1 MISVSGISH
10 DSFLQDR
17 PGRLLPTP
25 RFRLVCGRRPWRDGA
40 PVTDVDELSG
50 ALRALTGAPC
60 WSALAGRGAG
70 GTLVLD
76 LGGKLRRVQPLKN
89 PQLTDEQ
96 RMYTG
101 ELWLLVRCAWRLE
114 SAEGVVCSR
123 RQGTSGVDELLGRA
137 VTHVEVRGPARDALL
152 WFGDDRRLTVFCDR
166 ATGDDDCYA
175 VALPGTI
182 VEVGAGGAIR
192 REARFAPATL
202 EN

>member
-1 MISVSGISH
+1 MI
-10 DSFLQDR
+10 D
-17 PGRLLPTP
+17 T
-25 RFRLVCGRRPWRDGA
+25 
-40 PVTDVDELSG
+40 DELG
-50 ALRALTGAPC
+50 AALRALIGAPC

-114 SAEGVVCSR
+114 STDGVVCSR
-123 RQGTSGVDELLGRA
+123 RHGTGGIGELIGRA
-137 VTHVEVRGPARDALL
+137 VTRFEVRGPAHDAVL
-152 WFGDDRRLTVFCDR
+152 WFGDDRRLNVFCDR
-166 ATGDDDCYA
+166 GTGDDDCYA

-182 VEVGAGGAIR
+182 VEVGPGGAIR

>member
-1 MISVSGISH
+1 M
-10 DSFLQDR
+10 
-17 PGRLLPTP
+17 
-25 RFRLVCGRRPWRDGA
+25 
-40 PVTDVDELSG
+40 DELSA
-50 ALRALTGAPC
+50 ALHALIGAPC

-96 RMYTG
+96 RSYTG

-114 SAEGVVCSR
+114 SAERVVCSR
-123 RQGTSGVDELLGRA
+123 RHASGAGIGALIGRA
-137 VTHVEVRGPARDALL
+137 VTHFQVHGPARDAVL
-152 WFGDDRRLTVFCDR
+152 WFGDDWRLTVFCDR